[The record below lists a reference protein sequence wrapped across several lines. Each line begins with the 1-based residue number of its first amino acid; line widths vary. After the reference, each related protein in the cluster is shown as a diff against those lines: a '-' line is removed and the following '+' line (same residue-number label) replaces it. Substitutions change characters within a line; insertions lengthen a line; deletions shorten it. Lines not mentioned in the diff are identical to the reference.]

1 MALKTFVKVSG
12 VNNLSDARYC
22 AGMEVN
28 HIGFNIESSHPN
40 YTSPQDYKEL
50 SEWLSGV
57 EFVGEI
63 TSTDSDILALLADY
77 DVHAIQVEDLAQVD
91 TALTTG
97 KEVIFATDDLD
108 TAEKAWSA
116 SGEKLKYV
124 LFDPSKTELD
134 AIATAALSTPIVL
147 AGGFT
152 DEDVEGKIDSLN
164 LFGIA
169 MKGGDEIRPGYKD
182 FDELADILEAL
193 EIDDL
198 A

>member
-28 HIGFNIESSHPN
+28 HIGFNIESSHSN
-40 YTSPQDYKEL
+40 YTSSQDFKEL
-50 SEWLSGV
+50 SDWLSGV

-63 TSTDSDILALLADY
+63 TNEKSDILALMADY
-77 DVHAIQVEDLAQVD
+77 DVQAIQVESIEQID
-91 TALTTG
+91 TALSTG
-97 KEVIFATDDLD
+97 KDVIFATDSLK
-108 TAEKAWSA
+108 TAEEAWNT
-116 SGEKLKYV
+116 SGEKLKYI
-124 LFDPSKTELD
+124 LLDPSDQTPQD
-134 AIATAALSTPIVL
+134 IATTALTCPIVL
-147 AGGFT
+147 AGGFN
-152 DEDVEGKIDSLN
+152 DEDVEGKIDTMN

-169 MKGGDEIRPGYKD
+169 MKGGDEIRPGYKN
-182 FDELADILEAL
+182 FDELADILEVL

>member
-1 MALKTFVKVSG
+1 
-12 VNNLSDARYC
+12 
-22 AGMEVN
+22 
-28 HIGFNIESSHPN
+28 
-40 YTSPQDYKEL
+40 
-50 SEWLSGV
+50 
-57 EFVGEI
+57 
-63 TSTDSDILALLADY
+63 
-77 DVHAIQVEDLAQVD
+77 
-91 TALTTG
+91 
-97 KEVIFATDDLD
+97 
-108 TAEKAWSA
+108 
-116 SGEKLKYV
+116 
-124 LFDPSKTELD
+124 LD

-182 FDELADILEAL
+182 FDALADILEAL